1 MTQNLNFFV
10 RNAAD
15 VETNIVAVERIK
27 EYTELKQV
35 RNRLHKHNLLF
46 TIISVV
52 TTFQPSK
59 RVFSYEYLLICR
71 KDAYLTIWIYKLI
84 KNVNI

>member
-35 RNRLHKHNLLF
+35 RNRVHKHNLLC
-46 TIISVV
+46 TITVFS
-52 TTFQPSK
+52 TFQPSK
-59 RVFSYEYLLICR
+59 HVWIYEYLLICTM
-71 KDAYLTIWIYKLI
+71 DS
-84 KNVNI
+84 